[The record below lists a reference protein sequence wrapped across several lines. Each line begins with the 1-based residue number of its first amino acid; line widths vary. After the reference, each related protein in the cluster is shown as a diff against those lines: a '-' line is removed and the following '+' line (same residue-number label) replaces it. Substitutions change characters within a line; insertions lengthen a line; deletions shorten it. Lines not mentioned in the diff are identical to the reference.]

1 MHRFSVPRSLSVFH
15 ALLLT
20 VALGQPAWAATTV
33 PTQIGATQTAPVATT
48 VTTSE
53 AARQQAA
60 DLEQARTWGVTTEE
74 IQRARVLM
82 QPGSARAAFS
92 APNISPVEVLGI
104 HARTAAERQKYAEL
118 FAKALHADTERIV
131 AWMGTYS
138 VIYARLYPNEPV
150 IDFKGQHLPRSVF
163 AP

>member
-1 MHRFSVPRSLSVFH
+1 MHDFSLIRTRRALRV
-15 ALLLT
+15 ALL
-20 VALGQPAWAATTV
+20 VAAFGQSAWAATTV
-33 PTQIGATQTAPVATT
+33 PTQISGIQTAPVATT
-48 VTTSE
+48 VATTE

-60 DLEQARTWGVTTEE
+60 DLEQARTWGVTTDE

-104 HARTAAERQKYAEL
+104 HARTTAERQKYAEL

-138 VIYARLYPNEPV
+138 AIYARLYPNEPV
-150 IDFKGQHLPRSVF
+150 MDFKGQQLPRSVI